1 MPRTTKL
8 DRLRAERTKALAM
21 LKACEDG
28 HRRAVAALPETAM
41 LAAARRGHE
50 AASIAFIREHER
62 AQRRAEIRTEY
73 AVREIDA
80 DGDAL
85 DCSMFSSREDAIS
98 QATVLHRRSP
108 ADHAVTVER
117 ERDGDRKTIWR
128 RGSDAALAAWEDDGS
143 EDAHRE
149 WIRANDRTD

>member
-8 DRLRAERTKALAM
+8 DRLRAERTEALAT
-21 LKACEDG
+21 LKRAEEA
-28 HRRAVAALPETAM
+28 HRIAVAALPETFA

-62 AQRRAEIRTEY
+62 TQRRAEVRTEY

-85 DCSMFSSREDAIS
+85 DCLMFSNRPDALRI
-98 QATVLHRRSP
+98 ARKHLDRG
-108 ADHAVTVER
+108 AVAVAVER
-117 ERDGDRKTIWR
+117 QRDGV
-128 RGSDAALAAWEDDGS
+128 SDTVWKGGDAAALAAWEDDGS
-143 EDAHRE
+143 EAAHRE

>member
-1 MPRTTKL
+1 MTRTTKL
-8 DRLRAERTKALAM
+8 DRLRAERTEALAT
-21 LKACEDG
+21 LKRAEEA
-28 HRRAVAALPETAM
+28 HRAAVAALPETSA
-41 LAAARRGHE
+41 LAAARRAQE

-73 AVREIDA
+73 AVREIDE
-80 DGDAL
+80 DGDAITCWFF
-85 DCSMFSSREDAIS
+85 DSREDAIGHATRLHAHRPAA
-98 QATVLHRRSP
+98 QAV
-108 ADHAVTVER
+108 VVER
-117 ERDGDRKTIWR
+117 LRDGNCETIWR